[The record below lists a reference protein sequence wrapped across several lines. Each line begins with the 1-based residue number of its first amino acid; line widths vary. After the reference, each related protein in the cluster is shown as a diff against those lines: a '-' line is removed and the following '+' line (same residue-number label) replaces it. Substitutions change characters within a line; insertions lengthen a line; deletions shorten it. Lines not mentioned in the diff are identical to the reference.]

1 MPNHRKVG
9 ILVDDLRYSWRHE
22 PQGISPSSIALL
34 VVFVFAA
41 AFLAVVLEAVLGT
54 VLGDVL
60 EDFLRVFL
68 DIRLPFVAFRRSTI
82 RVLRVSPL
90 TVGFAPAAGKV

>member
-9 ILVDDLRYSWRHE
+9 ILVDDLRYSWRDE

-41 AFLAVVLEAVLGT
+41 AFLAGMVW
-54 VLGDVL
+54 
-60 EDFLRVFL
+60 
-68 DIRLPFVAFRRSTI
+68 FRPWVDDATRAE
-82 RVLRVSPL
+82 VQVSPSPPAEAQ
-90 TVGFAPAAGKV
+90 APAQPPPPAPPPPAPAPAPGAPAGP